1 MSGSK
6 VFCLGSGKFGPGTKI
21 FGPYCP
27 WAVRF
32 LTDLSQPAFSANFG
46 KTVLWSFMFYSLYE
60 TLKKWQFRYII
71 RFYVRLL
78 EDSLI
83 EF

>member
-6 VFCLGSGKFGPGTKI
+6 VFCPASGKFGQRSKI

-32 LTDLSQPAFSANFG
+32 LTDLSQPGKRGSGVDPFNQLYSVVHLENFTCLLVAFTIHI
-46 KTVLWSFMFYSLYE
+46 K
-60 TLKKWQFRYII
+60 I
-71 RFYVRLL
+71 
-78 EDSLI
+78 
-83 EF
+83 

>member
-6 VFCLGSGKFGPGTKI
+6 VFCPDSGIFNPGSKI

-32 LTDLSQPAFSANFG
+32 LTDLSQPG
-46 KTVLWSFMFYSLYE
+46 KRGSGVDPFNQLYSVVHLEKLYLFAGRLYHPHKN
-60 TLKKWQFRYII
+60 LKNDRIP
-71 RFYVRLL
+71 
-78 EDSLI
+78 
-83 EF
+83 